1 MAFVG
6 DELPGPIEFL
16 DLQDGHSIQLKI
28 GQFELGQ
35 VEIHPEPPTPRHVRI
50 HMNQRSL
57 TEAPPPGTPITVK
70 IPVLRVWAKRLDKPS
85 PNTYWDISAKRLIA
99 QLQPL
104 LHARGSEPT
113 TVTITAHGERPT
125 KVFSIETGG
134 Q

>member
-16 DLQDGHSIQLKI
+16 DLQNGHSMKLAITRFEV
-28 GQFELGQ
+28 GQA
-35 VEIHPEPPTPRHVRI
+35 EIHPDAPTPRHVRI
-50 HMNQRSL
+50 HMNQRNL

-70 IPVLRVWAKRLDKPS
+70 IPVLRVWGTRLDRQS

-104 LHARGSEPT
+104 LNARGSEPT